1 MKFHLNFNI
10 PPFEQ
15 KINYSSK
22 CLFVGSCFTENIGET
37 MQQYKF
43 NVKINPNGV
52 LYNPASMAVALRRYI
67 DNKTIGENELFYAN
81 ECWNSWEHHSR
92 LSNTDKQT
100 CLTTINNSIS
110 SAHDFIKQT
119 DWLFITFGSAFVY
132 KRNDTDELVGN
143 CHKVPQKEFTK
154 QMLTVN
160 EIVADYKIL
169 IKQLKALN
177 NNLKIIFTISPVR
190 HIREGIVENNRSKGR
205 LIEAVH
211 ELIKQ
216 NDNSFYFPAYELVI
230 DDLRDYRF
238 YNSDLVHPNEQATSY
253 VFEKLMSTIF
263 DDKTKELFEKIKDI
277 ITAKQHRP
285 FNSNSDAYLKFKSA
299 YMERCSQLKKDNPI
313 LDLKDEIAWFEK
325 DFTEQHH

>member
-1 MKFHLNFNI
+1 MKFHLNFTI

-15 KINYSSK
+15 KINYAHK
-22 CLFVGSCFTENIGET
+22 FLFVGSCFTENIGEI
-37 MQQYKF
+37 MQLYKF

-52 LYNPASMAVALRRYI
+52 LYNPASMAVALRSYI

-92 LSNTDKQT
+92 FSNTDKQSS
-100 CLTTINNSIS
+100 LTTINNSIS
-110 SAHDFIKQT
+110 SSHDFIKQT
-119 DWLFITFGSAFVY
+119 DWLFITFGSAFIY

-154 QMLTVN
+154 QMLSVN

-169 IKQLKALN
+169 IQQLKALN

-190 HIREGIVENNRSKGR
+190 HIREGIIENNRSKAR

-211 ELIKQ
+211 ELIQQ

-238 YNSDLVHPNEQATSY
+238 YNSDLVHPNEQAISY

-285 FNSNSDAYLKFKSA
+285 FNSTTDAYLKFKTA
-299 YMERCSQLKKDNPI
+299 YLDRCSQLQKDNSF
-313 LDLKDEIAWFEK
+313 LNLKDEIAWFEK

>member
-15 KINYSSK
+15 KINYSHK
-22 CLFVGSCFTENIGET
+22 FLFVGSCFTENIGET
-37 MQQYKF
+37 MQMYKF
-43 NVKINPNGV
+43 NVNINPNGV
-52 LYNPASMAVALRRYI
+52 LYNPASLAVALRRYI

-92 LSNTDKQT
+92 FSNTDKQS
-100 CLTTINNSIS
+100 CLTTINKSIS

-119 DWLFITFGSAFVY
+119 DWLFITFGSAYIY
-132 KRNDTDELVGN
+132 KRNDTGELVGN
-143 CHKVPQKEFTK
+143 CHKVPQKGFTK
-154 QMLTVN
+154 QMLSVN

-169 IKQLKALN
+169 IQQLKALN

-190 HIREGIVENNRSKGR
+190 HMSEGLVENNRSKAR

-211 ELIKQ
+211 ELVQQ
-216 NDNSFYFPAYELVI
+216 NDNAYYFPAYELVI

-238 YNSDLVHPNEQATSY
+238 YNSDLVHPSEQAISY
-253 VFEKLMSTIF
+253 VFEKLMNTIF
-263 DDKTKELFEKIKDI
+263 DEKTKQLFEKIKDI

-285 FNSNSDAYLKFKSA
+285 FNNNTEGYLKFKAS
-299 YMERCSQLKKDNPI
+299 YMERCSQIKKEFPF
-313 LDLKDEIAWFEK
+313 LDLKNEMM
-325 DFTEQHH
+325 